1 MQAAARFAFGAS
13 AVVLTACGG
22 TKESESAPSSTAAA
36 PSATAASA
44 DPRADLF
51 VQKGCPQCHSISA
64 LGVKSAQEV
73 GPDLT
78 LAYEEVQARFGVKLD
93 EFLQSPTGTM
103 QVVLGSMIQLSP
115 AERDSIVHILKR
127 LHEAREEREE
137 HETKP
142 S

>member
-1 MQAAARFAFGAS
+1 M
-13 AVVLTACGG
+13 LTAACGSSKG
-22 TKESESAPSSTAAA
+22 SESAPSSTAAA
-36 PSATAASA
+36 PSAASA

-78 LAYEEVQARFGVKLD
+78 LAYEDVQSRFGVKLD